1 VYRFASSQT
10 FAGGFDVGMVQAG
23 FQFVHKV
30 EQKGGFGM
38 PNCLANREVLGFDWT
53 HQVGDHREWHVPEV
67 EVLAGNPP
75 CS

>member
-1 VYRFASSQT
+1 MYRFASCQT

-23 FQFVHKV
+23 FSFVHKV

-38 PNCLANREVLGFDWT
+38 ANCLANRHVLGQDWT
-53 HQVGDHREWHVPEV
+53 SQVGDPETWYVPEV